1 MELATTDHAAAEK
14 FYSELFAWSF
24 SEFPIGPDE
33 LYTMFKVAGRDVA
46 AAYAL
51 RAEQLKQGIMPP
63 MPIEDIESIAVLADP
78 QGALFAIFEPS
89 HQK

>member
-1 MELATTDHAAAEK
+1 
-14 FYSELFAWSF
+14 
-24 SEFPIGPDE
+24 
-33 LYTMFKVAGRDVA
+33 MFKVDGRDVA

-78 QGALFAIFEPS
+78 QGALFAIFEAS